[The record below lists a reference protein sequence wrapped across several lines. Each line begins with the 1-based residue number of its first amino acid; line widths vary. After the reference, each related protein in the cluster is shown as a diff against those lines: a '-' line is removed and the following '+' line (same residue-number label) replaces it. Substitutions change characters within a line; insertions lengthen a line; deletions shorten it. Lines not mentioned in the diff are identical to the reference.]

1 MNVDSL
7 TNFLTI
13 EYADA
18 SLLRNNPQQN
28 RSRQSLE
35 TILRV
40 CGELIDESGH
50 AGVTTAEV
58 AKRADIAIGTVY
70 RFFPDRIALMLGVY
84 DYMISR
90 YVQIALDSF
99 AEMPADTWQEAFSR
113 LVESTVTA
121 RRTIPG
127 YKATHYRILA
137 DEENQEKYQ
146 ERTAA
151 YVDAVVGLLSQYDGV
166 PSGKKW
172 RAKVAVAI
180 ELSRTLQRL
189 AFDDDQDGDAGL
201 LDEAVR
207 VPINYLESHI
217 NDA

>member
-18 SLLRNNPQQN
+18 SLLRNSPQQN

-35 TILRV
+35 TILQV
-40 CGELIDESGH
+40 CGQLIDESGH

-84 DYMISR
+84 DYMLAR
-90 YVQIALDSF
+90 YVQIALDAF
-99 AEMPADTWQEAFSR
+99 AEKPAETWQGAFAT
-113 LVESTVTA
+113 LVESTVVA

-137 DEENQEKYQ
+137 DDENQGKYQ
-146 ERTAA
+146 ERTRA
-151 YVDAVVGLLSQYDGV
+151 YVDAVVGLLSQYEGV
-166 PSGKKW
+166 PSGEAW
-172 RAKVAVAI
+172 WARVGVAI

-189 AFDDDQDGDAGL
+189 AFDDSPEGDPGL
-201 LDEAVR
+201 LEEAVR
-207 VPINYLESHI
+207 VPVDYLSSHSA
-217 NDA
+217 DA